1 MNNINYDYI
10 YGRAGML
17 DDPAGDEP
25 AETTAETTSDT
36 TEPNE
41 HDTYNGD
48 YIVHAQHGHVSFEA
62 LLGTSY
68 EPQVLPDVVSWDDSE
83 LDRQQQAAKIE
94 ICGALESLLT
104 LDYGEFKIA
113 AEIWLSKLSIDGD
126 NLSLTARKLHRTRQQ
141 IYRRLDKIFAKA
153 PVLRFLVGDYE
164 AARKADN

>member
-1 MNNINYDYI
+1 MSQKTNNDDCI

-17 DDPAGDEP
+17 DDPDMSSAP
-25 AETTAETTSDT
+25 F
-36 TEPNE
+36 EPNLPTQPNP
-41 HDTYNGD
+41 DD
-48 YIVHAQHGHVSFEA
+48 FIVHAPHGHVSFEA

-68 EPQVLPDVVSWDDSE
+68 EPQTMPDVVSWDDNQLE
-83 LDRQQQAAKIE
+83 AQQQAAKLE

-104 LDYGEFKIA
+104 LNYGEFKIA

-126 NLSLTARKLHRTRQQ
+126 NLTLTARKLHRTRQQ

-153 PVLRFLVGDYE
+153 PVLQFLIGDYE